1 MFLVEGHCSKIS
13 SGYHKIS
20 LTVESCDMATNFV
33 YTSTGLSLYTNRVI
47 IDEFR
52 VGSLITGG
60 LYTLWMYKL
69 NYIRIISNNIIYI
82 IFTLELIAEIAW

>member
-1 MFLVEGHCSKIS
+1 MFFYCVCGGWFHVSNECFLVEGHCSKIS

-60 LYTLWMYKL
+60 LYTL
-69 NYIRIISNNIIYI
+69 
-82 IFTLELIAEIAW
+82 

>member
-60 LYTLWMYKL
+60 LYILWMHKL
-69 NYIRIISNNIIYI
+69 SKWMRRDRGRILCI
-82 IFTLELIAEIAW
+82 LESIAEITW